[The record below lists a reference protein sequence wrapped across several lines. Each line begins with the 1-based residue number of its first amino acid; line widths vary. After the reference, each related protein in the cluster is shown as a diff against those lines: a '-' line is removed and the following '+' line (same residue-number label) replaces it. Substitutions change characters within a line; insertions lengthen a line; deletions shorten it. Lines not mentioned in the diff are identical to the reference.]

1 MNNQNGNYGGI
12 PGSAPYYNMNLPS
25 QNNGVMPTQQIQT
38 PVSPLQQFSNYNQPS
53 VKRIPARIINDPK
66 EIMPNEV
73 PMDGSVSLF
82 PTADYSCVY
91 AKAWNAN
98 GMIDTA
104 PIKTRQLISSDSSYL
119 LTLLIPL
126 RLIRQMNSLIHFV
139 LRLTRRISYR
149 ILTQVP
155 DIFRASRLDV
165 ARI

>member
-12 PGSAPYYNMNLPS
+12 PGSTPYYNMNLPS
-25 QNNGVMPTQQIQT
+25 QNNGVVTTQQMQT

-53 VKRIPARIINDPK
+53 VKRVPARIINDPK

-98 GMIDTA
+98 GMIDTVKYV
-104 PIKTRQLISSDSSYL
+104 PEKPETQNTVQSQDV
-119 LTLLIPL
+119 LTA
-126 RLIRQMNSLIHFV
+126 
-139 LRLTRRISYR
+139 
-149 ILTQVP
+149 IL
-155 DIFRASRLDV
+155 ARLDNIERTLNKRNKPYSKPV
-165 ARI
+165 PKKEVESNA